1 MTKGRTQVV
10 EVNLVFFFFFSFFFL
25 FFFFFHYYFWLPST
39 EELAGRPKLKLKPR
53 TVKDP
58 VNDVASSVQQMAIFG
73 GAKPRDENVYE
84 KEKERSNSQSS
95 QNSG

>member
-10 EVNLVFFFFFSFFFL
+10 EVNLVFFFFFLFFL
-25 FFFFFHYYFWLPST
+25 FFHYYFWLPPT

-84 KEKERSNSQSS
+84 KGKERSNSQSS